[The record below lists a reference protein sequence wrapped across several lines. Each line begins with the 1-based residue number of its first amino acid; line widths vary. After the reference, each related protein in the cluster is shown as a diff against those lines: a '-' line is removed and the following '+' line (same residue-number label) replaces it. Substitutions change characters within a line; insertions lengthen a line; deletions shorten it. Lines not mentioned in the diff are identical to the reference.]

1 MSCKHLS
8 YALFLTTLLLYSI
21 HASFEPYQLN
31 GGLVAAVA
39 GRDFCMVATDTRM
52 SSGYEIYTRKHLSS
66 RLWSTSTL
74 DASPIC
80 CNSDGSLKLLLT
92 DTTIPS
98 NKQHATTTVTWIA
111 SAGCAADCEAL
122 KRTIRQ
128 EVNAASYYKTTLTT
142 DNIATLLSQTLYARR
157 GFPYYS
163 FCVVAGFSS
172 SKIMLPQVYV
182 YDAIGSFEQVAVAT
196 AGTGREVLQPIL
208 DRLFTDCRN
217 NNDNEEEQVSTTII
231 TKTTRI
237 IRVVDTHVTCTVD
250 QALQRLVR
258 GYKSVAER
266 DVRVGDSVVF
276 VITRR
281 QKDGEVSCRVVTVPL
296 KSH

>member
-1 MSCKHLS
+1 
-8 YALFLTTLLLYSI
+8 
-21 HASFEPYQLN
+21 
-31 GGLVAAVA
+31 
-39 GRDFCMVATDTRM
+39 M

-98 NKQHATTTVTWIA
+98 NKQHATTITWIA

>member
-1 MSCKHLS
+1 MSCKRLS

-21 HASFEPYQLN
+21 NASFEPYQLN

-39 GRDFCMVATDTRM
+39 GRDFCIVATDTRM

-66 RLWSTSTL
+66 RLWSTNTF
-74 DASPIC
+74 DSPIC
-80 CNSDGSLKLLLT
+80 CNSDGSLKLLQD
-92 DTTIPS
+92 DTTILYS
-98 NKQHATTTVTWIA
+98 NKHATTITWIA

-142 DNIATLLSQTLYARR
+142 DNIATLLSQTLYTRR

-172 SKIMLPQVYV
+172 SKIILPQVYV

-208 DRLFTDCRN
+208 DRLFTD
-217 NNDNEEEQVSTTII
+217 
-231 TKTTRI
+231 
-237 IRVVDTHVTCTVD
+237 
-250 QALQRLVR
+250 
-258 GYKSVAER
+258 
-266 DVRVGDSVVF
+266 
-276 VITRR
+276 
-281 QKDGEVSCRVVTVPL
+281 
-296 KSH
+296 